1 MAAPQTSIPVTAPG
15 SLGLNTKAESL
26 DLGPFWS
33 TEIKN
38 AVVAADGT
46 LGARKG
52 WQKTFDTAIES
63 GADIKSIHEYID
75 SGGVSRIIYALNN
88 KIYESEVTPS
98 EVTGT
103 ITTPTA
109 DNWKFVTFNNKCI
122 GVQAGHAPIV
132 KSDSGNFAD
141 ISFDTAPS
149 DPYEV
154 LAAWG
159 RVWYVDADKQTIKYS
174 DLLQEDTMTTGSS
187 GVLNMQTVWSTGS
200 DEIVALAEFNNL
212 LVVFGRKQVVIFSGG
227 EDPNNELAL
236 VDIITN
242 TGCIARDSV
251 QNLSADVLFL
261 SEHGVISIARSLET
275 GSLPIS
281 NVSENVA
288 NFLSLI
294 IRSEPEDN
302 IKSVFNIEDG
312 YYLISFP
319 TANRTFYFTFRYLT
333 DEGQETQDLSLKA
346 RVSKPRVSVWTD
358 ITPTAFGYT
367 RSGDVLLGKEG
378 LVGRY
383 TGYQDNGESY
393 DFEFKTGWFSGQG
406 QESTIK
412 KIFKQAVNTIKSGFS
427 VPVVFEWDYDYQP
440 TAYGSGINEVEAATS
455 PSEFGIAEYGISEYT
470 ASNYVSSLIYNM
482 SGSGKTFRMGFRA
495 VIDGANLEIQKTE
508 LFIKTGKINRR
519 GR

>member
-1 MAAPQTSIPVTAPG
+1 MAAPQTSIPVVAPG

-38 AVVAADGT
+38 AIVATDGT

-63 GADIKSIHEYID
+63 GADIKSMHEYID
-75 SGGVSRIIYALNN
+75 SDGVSRIIYALNN

-132 KSDSGNFAD
+132 KSDGGNFAD
-141 ISFDTAPS
+141 ISFDTAPD

-159 RVWYVDADKQTIKYS
+159 RIWYVDADKQTIRYS

-212 LVVFGRKQVVIFSGG
+212 LVVFGRRQVVIFGG
-227 EDPNNELAL
+227 AQDPNNELQIA
-236 VDIITN
+236 DIITN

-261 SEHGVISIARSLET
+261 SEYGVISIARSLET

-378 LVGRY
+378 LIGKY

-440 TAYGSGINEVEAATS
+440 TAYGSAQNEVEAATS